1 VESGL
6 IERAA
11 KNAGYEVSILRSAGI
26 LPKDIGA
33 VMATMASPISVN
45 VVDVAA
51 VMVDS
56 GITVT
61 EKQTLSNTDI
71 VNMGKTLRAKR
82 KA

>member
-6 IERAA
+6 IERARN
-11 KNAGYEVSILRSAGI
+11 NADYEVSILRPAGI

-33 VMATMASPISVN
+33 VMATMASSISVN

-56 GITVT
+56 GITVP

-71 VNMGKTLRAKR
+71 VNMGKTLRAKS